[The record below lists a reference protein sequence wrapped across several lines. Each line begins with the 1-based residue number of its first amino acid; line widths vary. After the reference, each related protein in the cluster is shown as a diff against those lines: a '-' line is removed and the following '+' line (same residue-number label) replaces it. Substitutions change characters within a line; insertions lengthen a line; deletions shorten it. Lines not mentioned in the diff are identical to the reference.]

1 MDWKTQKVLVAGS
14 GKSGIG
20 ATDLLKKVGAEVII
34 YDGNDKLKEED
45 VLNKLENKE
54 DVKVILGEL
63 EDSVINEIDMM
74 VLSPGIAIDAP
85 FVLRVKEA
93 GVPIWGEIELAYVIG
108 KGKLAAITG
117 TNGKT
122 TTTALVGEIMAN
134 YYDKVDVVGNIGN
147 PYTTTAFDSTDDT
160 VTVAEISSFQ
170 LETIHTFK
178 PDVSAVLNITP
189 DHLNRHYTM
198 ECYTDVKMS
207 IAKNQDSNQPIVLNY
222 EDPILREYAGKL
234 TNRIIWFSSK
244 QKVNP
249 GVYLEGKNIIYADGK
264 KETFV
269 TTTEDTT
276 LVGIHNVE
284 NIMAAIIGSPTRYIQ
299 GKGEM
304 KNLCSY
310 ADKFGKNL
318 FILTSASGR
327 KRVEPAIDEGNKDS
341 NLVYDVFNGE
351 CCMTEINR
359 IIKIVEEAGSDVIIG
374 IGGGKIH
381 DTSKAVAYY
390 TKKPVI
396 IVPTIASTDA
406 PCSALSVIYTDEG
419 VFEKYLFLPSSP
431 DMVMVDTDIV
441 CKAPVRLLISG
452 MGDALATYFEAR
464 ACKRSDA
471 SNCVGGKCTL
481 AAMNLAQLCY
491 DTLMENGVQ
500 AMIAAKE
507 GICTKAVENVI
518 EANTYLSGIGFE
530 SGGLAGAHA
539 IHNGFTAIPETHK
552 MYHGEKVAF
561 GTLVQLVL
569 EDAGEDEIMEVI
581 DFCSEI
587 GLPVTLKGLGIE
599 EVKPE
604 QIMEV
609 ARLACAPDDTM
620 GNMPFD
626 VEPEDL

>member
-20 ATDLLKKVGAEVII
+20 ATNLLKKVGAEVII

-63 EDSVINEIDMM
+63 EDSVINEIDIM

-284 NIMAAIIGSPTRYIQ
+284 NIMAAIAISINMDVPVDIIRETIR
-299 GKGEM
+299 
-304 KNLCSY
+304 
-310 ADKFGKNL
+310 KFKAVPHR
-318 FILTSASGR
+318 IEY
-327 KRVEPAIDEGNKDS
+327 VE
-341 NLVYDVFNGE
+341 
-351 CCMTEINR
+351 TIN
-359 IIKIVEEAGSDVIIG
+359 DVIYYN
-374 IGGGKIH
+374 
-381 DTSKAVAYY
+381 DSKGTNTDASIKA
-390 TKKPVI
+390 I
-396 IVPTIASTDA
+396 EAMSRPTILIAGGYDKKVSFDDWAEAFGDKVKCLVLLGQTAEQIADTVKKHGFTNIIFTESLKEA
-406 PCSALSVIYTDEG
+406 VDECA
-419 VFEKYLFLPSSP
+419 KNAKP
-431 DMVMVDTDIV
+431 
-441 CKAPVRLLISG
+441 
-452 MGDALATYFEAR
+452 GDAVL
-464 ACKRSDA
+464 
-471 SNCVGGKCTL
+471 
-481 AAMNLAQLCY
+481 
-491 DTLMENGVQ
+491 
-500 AMIAAKE
+500 
-507 GICTKAVENVI
+507 
-518 EANTYLSGIGFE
+518 LS
-530 SGGLAGAHA
+530 
-539 IHNGFTAIPETHK
+539 P
-552 MYHGEKVAF
+552 
-561 GTLVQLVL
+561 
-569 EDAGEDEIMEVI
+569 
-581 DFCSEI
+581 
-587 GLPVTLKGLGIE
+587 
-599 EVKPE
+599 
-604 QIMEV
+604 
-609 ARLACAPDDTM
+609 ACASWGM
-620 GNMPFD
+620 FD
-626 VEPEDL
+626 NYEQRGDMFKEYVRAMCEK

>member
-178 PDVSAVLNITP
+178 PDISAVLNITP

-284 NIMAAIIGSPTRYIQ
+284 NIMAAIAISINMDVPVDIIRETIR
-299 GKGEM
+299 
-304 KNLCSY
+304 
-310 ADKFGKNL
+310 KFKAVPHR
-318 FILTSASGR
+318 IEY
-327 KRVEPAIDEGNKDS
+327 VE
-341 NLVYDVFNGE
+341 
-351 CCMTEINR
+351 TIN
-359 IIKIVEEAGSDVIIG
+359 DVIYYN
-374 IGGGKIH
+374 
-381 DTSKAVAYY
+381 DSKGTNTDASIKA
-390 TKKPVI
+390 I
-396 IVPTIASTDA
+396 EAMSRPTILIAGGYDKKVSFDDWAEAFGDKVKCLVLLGQTAEQIADTVKKHGFTNIIFTESLKEA
-406 PCSALSVIYTDEG
+406 VDECA
-419 VFEKYLFLPSSP
+419 KNAKP
-431 DMVMVDTDIV
+431 
-441 CKAPVRLLISG
+441 
-452 MGDALATYFEAR
+452 GDAVL
-464 ACKRSDA
+464 
-471 SNCVGGKCTL
+471 
-481 AAMNLAQLCY
+481 
-491 DTLMENGVQ
+491 
-500 AMIAAKE
+500 
-507 GICTKAVENVI
+507 
-518 EANTYLSGIGFE
+518 LS
-530 SGGLAGAHA
+530 
-539 IHNGFTAIPETHK
+539 P
-552 MYHGEKVAF
+552 
-561 GTLVQLVL
+561 
-569 EDAGEDEIMEVI
+569 
-581 DFCSEI
+581 
-587 GLPVTLKGLGIE
+587 
-599 EVKPE
+599 
-604 QIMEV
+604 
-609 ARLACAPDDTM
+609 ACASWGMFPNYEVRGDIFKDCVRKLKE
-620 GNMPFD
+620 N
-626 VEPEDL
+626 

>member
-1 MDWKTQKVLVAGS
+1 
-14 GKSGIG
+14 
-20 ATDLLKKVGAEVII
+20 
-34 YDGNDKLKEED
+34 
-45 VLNKLENKE
+45 
-54 DVKVILGEL
+54 
-63 EDSVINEIDMM
+63 
-74 VLSPGIAIDAP
+74 
-85 FVLRVKEA
+85 
-93 GVPIWGEIELAYVIG
+93 
-108 KGKLAAITG
+108 
-117 TNGKT
+117 
-122 TTTALVGEIMAN
+122 
-134 YYDKVDVVGNIGN
+134 
-147 PYTTTAFDSTDDT
+147 
-160 VTVAEISSFQ
+160 
-170 LETIHTFK
+170 
-178 PDVSAVLNITP
+178 
-189 DHLNRHYTM
+189 
-198 ECYTDVKMS
+198 
-207 IAKNQDSNQPIVLNY
+207 
-222 EDPILREYAGKL
+222 
-234 TNRIIWFSSK
+234 
-244 QKVNP
+244 
-249 GVYLEGKNIIYADGK
+249 
-264 KETFV
+264 
-269 TTTEDTT
+269 
-276 LVGIHNVE
+276 
-284 NIMAAIIGSPTRYIQ
+284 MAAIIGSPTRYIQ

-327 KRVEPAIDEGNKDS
+327 KRVEPAINEGNKDS

-431 DMVMVDTDIV
+431 DMVIVDTDIV

-518 EANTYLSGIGFE
+518 EANLRACKASSE
-530 SGGLAGAHA
+530 
-539 IHNGFTAIPETHK
+539 
-552 MYHGEKVAF
+552 V
-561 GTLVQLVL
+561 
-569 EDAGEDEIMEVI
+569 AGEAFNIAYGGREYLI
-581 DFCSEI
+581 DVYYSLCKALGKDTKPIFGSDREGDIKHSNADISKAKEMI
-587 GLPVTLKGLGIE
+587 GYEPSWSFEKGITAAIE
-599 EVKPE
+599 WYREN
-604 QIMEV
+604 
-609 ARLACAPDDTM
+609 L
-620 GNMPFD
+620 
-626 VEPEDL
+626 

>member
-198 ECYTDVKMS
+198 ECYTNVKMS
-207 IAKNQDSNQPIVLNY
+207 IAMNQDANQPIILNY
-222 EDPILREYAGKL
+222 EDEILREYAPKL
-234 TNRIIWFSSK
+234 KNKIVWFSSK
-244 QKVNP
+244 NKLEE
-249 GVYLEGKNIIYADGK
+249 GVYLDGKNIMYAENGEK
-264 KETFV
+264 RV
-269 TTTEDTT
+269 ITTTEDTT

-284 NIMAAIIGSPTRYIQ
+284 NIMAAIGISVNMGVPDAVIKEAIKKFKAVAHRIEYVDTIDDVIYYNDSKGTNTDASIKAIQAMTRPTVLIAGGYDKKVTFDEWAKELD
-299 GKGEM
+299 GKVKCLVLLGETS
-304 KNLCSY
+304 NQI
-310 ADKFGKNL
+310 ADTAKYGFENIIFTKSL
-318 FILTSASGR
+318 
-327 KRVEPAIDEGNKDS
+327 EEAIDE
-341 NLVYDVFNGE
+341 
-351 CCMTEINR
+351 C
-359 IIKIVEEAGSDVIIG
+359 
-374 IGGGKIH
+374 
-381 DTSKAVAYY
+381 
-390 TKKPVI
+390 KKN
-396 IVPTIASTDA
+396 AQQ
-406 PCSALSVIYTDEG
+406 
-419 VFEKYLFLPSSP
+419 
-431 DMVMVDTDIV
+431 
-441 CKAPVRLLISG
+441 
-452 MGDALATYFEAR
+452 GDAVL
-464 ACKRSDA
+464 
-471 SNCVGGKCTL
+471 
-481 AAMNLAQLCY
+481 
-491 DTLMENGVQ
+491 
-500 AMIAAKE
+500 
-507 GICTKAVENVI
+507 
-518 EANTYLSGIGFE
+518 LS
-530 SGGLAGAHA
+530 
-539 IHNGFTAIPETHK
+539 P
-552 MYHGEKVAF
+552 
-561 GTLVQLVL
+561 
-569 EDAGEDEIMEVI
+569 
-581 DFCSEI
+581 
-587 GLPVTLKGLGIE
+587 
-599 EVKPE
+599 
-604 QIMEV
+604 
-609 ARLACAPDDTM
+609 ACASWDM
-620 GNMPFD
+620 FD
-626 VEPEDL
+626 SYEQRGDMFKDYVKKLK

>member
-222 EDPILREYAGKL
+222 EDTILREYAGKL

-249 GVYLEGKNIIYADGK
+249 GVYLEGKNIIYADEK
-264 KETFV
+264 KEIFV

-284 NIMAAIIGSPTRYIQ
+284 NIMAAIAISINMDVPVDIIRETIR
-299 GKGEM
+299 
-304 KNLCSY
+304 
-310 ADKFGKNL
+310 KFKAVPHR
-318 FILTSASGR
+318 IEY
-327 KRVEPAIDEGNKDS
+327 VE
-341 NLVYDVFNGE
+341 
-351 CCMTEINR
+351 TIN
-359 IIKIVEEAGSDVIIG
+359 DVIYYN
-374 IGGGKIH
+374 
-381 DTSKAVAYY
+381 DSKGTNTDASIKA
-390 TKKPVI
+390 I
-396 IVPTIASTDA
+396 EAMSRPTILIAGGYDKKVSFDDWAEAFGDKVKCLVLLGQTAEQIADTVKKHGFTNIIFTESLKEA
-406 PCSALSVIYTDEG
+406 VDECA
-419 VFEKYLFLPSSP
+419 KNAKP
-431 DMVMVDTDIV
+431 
-441 CKAPVRLLISG
+441 
-452 MGDALATYFEAR
+452 GDAVL
-464 ACKRSDA
+464 
-471 SNCVGGKCTL
+471 
-481 AAMNLAQLCY
+481 
-491 DTLMENGVQ
+491 
-500 AMIAAKE
+500 
-507 GICTKAVENVI
+507 
-518 EANTYLSGIGFE
+518 LS
-530 SGGLAGAHA
+530 
-539 IHNGFTAIPETHK
+539 P
-552 MYHGEKVAF
+552 
-561 GTLVQLVL
+561 
-569 EDAGEDEIMEVI
+569 
-581 DFCSEI
+581 
-587 GLPVTLKGLGIE
+587 
-599 EVKPE
+599 
-604 QIMEV
+604 
-609 ARLACAPDDTM
+609 ACASWGM
-620 GNMPFD
+620 FD
-626 VEPEDL
+626 NYEQRGDMFKEYVRNL